1 MKIQSAQMYMV
12 ASSQTQPLT
21 VKAEDGTEFFR
32 QLSQEYFVDQGSG
45 YSNRR
50 LPFLRVCQVLAAH
63 LGINSLWRS
72 PGSAEKN
79 SASSSSRPQPQHI
92 SSCIPSPGGI
102 PTRTDWLGTRPNR
115 TESITHSSYQ
125 QCHHSGFLHSQ
136 SGRGGSSPPTCWPFF
151 LMSPDGLL
159 SHKGTLLAHA
169 AGIPGK
175 KHSSMKP
182 NGDNDRNTFNH
193 DPQAKC
199 ASIATTCTTGKG
211 GSTLPGRHN

>member
-79 SASSSSRPQPQHI
+79 SAKTAQQKSHKPH
-92 SSCIPSPGGI
+92 CIILCKEDQSNLQSQSLLSLRQSQKEEEAAAGQ
-102 PTRTDWLGTRPNR
+102 WQVVR
-115 TESITHSSYQ
+115 TEH
-125 QCHHSGFLHSQ
+125 
-136 SGRGGSSPPTCWPFF
+136 R
-151 LMSPDGLL
+151 
-159 SHKGTLLAHA
+159 A
-169 AGIPGK
+169 PG
-175 KHSSMKP
+175 
-182 NGDNDRNTFNH
+182 
-193 DPQAKC
+193 
-199 ASIATTCTTGKG
+199 
-211 GSTLPGRHN
+211 